1 MAAPP
6 QQLGHRHVGQG
17 SLWVRGDVL
26 LGHVADDAR
35 VDPEEFADVVE
46 GLRGGVDERAV
57 AEDENLLLRET
68 QEEVLQLLAVFAEP
82 GVVPEVS
89 PASGDAG
96 VLLGARLDE
105 VPDRIEPG

>member
-1 MAAPP
+1 
-6 QQLGHRHVGQG
+6 
-17 SLWVRGDVL
+17 VRGDVL

-96 VLLGARLDE
+96 VLLGAGPDE
-105 VPDRIEPG
+105 VPGRIEPG